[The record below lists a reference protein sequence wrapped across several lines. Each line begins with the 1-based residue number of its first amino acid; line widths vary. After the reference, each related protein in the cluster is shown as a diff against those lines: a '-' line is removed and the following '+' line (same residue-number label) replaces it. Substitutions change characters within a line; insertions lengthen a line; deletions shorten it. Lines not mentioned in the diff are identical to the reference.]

1 MKFKNQFTTFTAGEA
16 EAITGVPT
24 ATQRD
29 WRRHGFLERAEGWTL
44 YDAHSLARLLFM
56 RVMQEQGVG
65 PTRSSQIASS
75 AALRIEWYALN
86 REGAIGIIKPDANLD
101 GLEAKSPD
109 ELKALIERQRGEPLA
124 ALIVR
129 PTGTESW
136 LVKWADGELSF
147 VDDLVTAVRHIPYE
161 RRGAIVAVDL
171 QHLGE
176 VLAGRADGPL
186 VLVKITK

>member
-1 MKFKNQFTTFTAGEA
+1 M
-16 EAITGVPT
+16 
-24 ATQRD
+24 QRD
-29 WRRHGFLERAEGWTL
+29 WRRHGFLESAEGWT
-44 YDAHSLARLLFM
+44 YYYARSLARLLFM

-75 AALRIEWYALN
+75 AALRIEWFALN
-86 REGAIGIIKPDANLD
+86 REGAIAFVKPDTNLN
-101 GLEAKSPD
+101 LQTESPD
-109 ELKALIERQRGEPLA
+109 ELKALFERHLGEPLA
-124 ALIVR
+124 ALVVR

-147 VDDLVTAVRHIPYE
+147 VDDLVAAVRYIPYE

-176 VLAGRADGPL
+176 VLAGRADSP
-186 VLVKITK
+186 VLVEATK